1 MNSLALVSI
10 GGVAGTLTRYGL
22 GGIFPNDRTGTL
34 AANIIGAGLAAALLD
49 LMERRGITQ
58 LRLLLLPGF
67 CAGMTTFSAVTA
79 QSLEPSEGGMVFL
92 LQNIVFSL
100 FVVVLV
106 IPMARKV
113 IAVRQ

>member
-1 MNSLALVSI
+1 MNSLVLVSI
-10 GGVAGTLTRYGL
+10 GGVAGTLTRFGL
-22 GGIFPNDRTGTL
+22 GEIFLNDRTGTL
-34 AANIIGAGLAAALLD
+34 AANIIGAGLAAALLV

-100 FVVVLV
+100 LAIVLI
-106 IPMARKV
+106 IPIARKV

>member
-22 GGIFPNDRTGTL
+22 GEIFPNDRTGTL
-34 AANIIGAGLAAALLD
+34 TANIIGAGLAAALLV
-49 LMERRGITQ
+49 LMQRRGTTQ

-67 CAGMTTFSAVTA
+67 CAGMTTFSAVMA
-79 QSLEPSEGGMVFL
+79 QSLQPQEGGIVFL
-92 LQNIVFSL
+92 IQNIVFSL
-100 FVVVLV
+100 LSV
-106 IPMARKV
+106 ILILPLARKV